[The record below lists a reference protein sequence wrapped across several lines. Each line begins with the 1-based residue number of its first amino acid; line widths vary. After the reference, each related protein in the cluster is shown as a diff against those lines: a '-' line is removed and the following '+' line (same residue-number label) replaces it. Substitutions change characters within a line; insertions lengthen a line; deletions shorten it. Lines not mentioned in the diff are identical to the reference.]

1 MRVGTPSDWPALA
14 ELYRVSALELGRL
27 AYSDEQVRIW
37 AGFADDEAAF
47 RGQLRWGKT
56 FIAELAGRIVAFAH
70 LHPLDHV
77 SLLYTHP
84 EHARCG
90 HARAV
95 YHCLEEEARR
105 LNGRK
110 LETEASRLARPFFES
125 EGFEVMEV
133 EYPVRGGVTFERFR
147 MRKWLFE
154 RRAAEAMSSSSS
166 S

>member
-1 MRVGTPSDWPALA
+1 
-14 ELYRVSALELGRL
+14 
-27 AYSDEQVRIW
+27 
-37 AGFADDEAAF
+37 
-47 RGQLRWGKT
+47 LRRGKT
-56 FIAELAGRIVAFAH
+56 FIAELAGRIVAFAQ

-105 LNGRK
+105 GNGGK

-133 EYPVRGGVTFERFR
+133 EYPVRGERFR
-147 MRKWLFE
+147 MRKWLVE
-154 RRAAEAMSSSSS
+154 RRAAEVMSSSSS
-166 S
+166 